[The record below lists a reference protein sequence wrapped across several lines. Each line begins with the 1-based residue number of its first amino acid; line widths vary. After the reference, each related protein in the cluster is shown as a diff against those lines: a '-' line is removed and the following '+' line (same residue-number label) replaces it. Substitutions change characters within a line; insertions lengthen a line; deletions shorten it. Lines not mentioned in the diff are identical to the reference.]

1 MAIGGN
7 GSDGKVKDD
16 DGDAKVTEVLG
27 AGEEGY
33 FQKRES
39 DSSVAL
45 GAIWGLVAPRFEV
58 GRPRGGVGEVGD
70 DGGWEG

>member
-7 GSDGKVKDD
+7 GSDGKVNDD
-16 DGDAKVTEVLG
+16 DGDSETAEVLG
-27 AGEEGY
+27 VGEEGY

-58 GRPRGGVGEVGD
+58 
-70 DGGWEG
+70 